1 MINLIQCLIG
11 EYGGDYSDCGL
22 ADYLFGVDLND
33 EDIDQVYYNSFGIT
47 VFSSDWILEVIK
59 SRKEIED
66 VPISPFLLLPQYTNT
81 KSVDTK
87 PPKMLT
93 PHALYKK
100 KSAVTNNE
108 APTTTMTERPHA
120 TGISKKHKNMY
131 MYKCTCVRLYIV
143 VLPNRVTSLQGHHW

>member
-1 MINLIQCLIG
+1 MVNLKLIQCLIG
-11 EYGGDYSDCGL
+11 EYGGDYSDCGS

-47 VFSSDWILEVIK
+47 VFRSDWILEVVK
-59 SRKEIED
+59 SGKEIED
-66 VPISPFLLLPQYTNT
+66 VPISPFLLLPQYTDTKSADT

-100 KSAVTNNE
+100 KSAITNNE

-120 TGISKKHKNMY
+120 TGISKKHTNMY
-131 MYKCTCVRLYIV
+131 MYIIV
-143 VLPNRVTSLQGHHW
+143 LFNRVTSLQRHHW

>member
-11 EYGGDYSDCGL
+11 EYGGDYSDCGS

-100 KSAVTNNE
+100 KNAVTNNE

-131 MYKCTCVRLYIV
+131 MYILVHCCV
-143 VLPNRVTSLQGHHW
+143 T